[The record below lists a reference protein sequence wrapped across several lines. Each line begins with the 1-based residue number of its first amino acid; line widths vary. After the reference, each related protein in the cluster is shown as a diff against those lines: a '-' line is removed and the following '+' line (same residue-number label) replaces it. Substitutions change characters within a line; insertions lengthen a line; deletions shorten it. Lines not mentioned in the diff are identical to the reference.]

1 MSTLEWNHYRPGK
14 QGPFRPSR
22 RLPSGDSVA
31 FSSTLDRKIAMKAP
45 TTAPRA
51 PVVDI
56 QNAPLPR
63 RGQSQSEPRSLPPG
77 QQQST
82 VMNWNAFDL
91 NLLVVFDAI
100 IQEKTLTRAGHRL
113 GMSQPAVSHALARLR
128 HMLKD
133 DLFVRTP
140 DGMSPTPRAERMAGP
155 ARAALHELQVTLEA
169 DEFDAPQASR
179 DFIVAVNNCAARAVI
194 PALVRRMA
202 KLAPSVVLDV
212 RPLGRR
218 NVLDQLDGGEIE
230 LALTTLID
238 GGDRFKCVGLLD
250 DEYAVIV
257 SSDHPMAADLE
268 FSIEAFAALPH
279 IDVTSSGDDTHFVE
293 DVLAKHFLTRTVVAK
308 LPLHS
313 LVSVLVGSRAL
324 AVVPRRVAAD
334 LVALCPLAMLP
345 LPFPSPRV
353 SLSMIWHRRLDNH
366 PAHRWLRGT
375 LRDAVTGV

>member
-1 MSTLEWNHYRPGK
+1 MTTASTAAGSPILGSQNPTKARPG
-14 QGPFRPSR
+14 QP
-22 RLPSGDSVA
+22 
-31 FSSTLDRKIAMKAP
+31 
-45 TTAPRA
+45 
-51 PVVDI
+51 
-56 QNAPLPR
+56 
-63 RGQSQSEPRSLPPG
+63 QSERRPPDPG
-77 QQQST
+77 HQHST
-82 VMNWNAFDL
+82 VLNWNSFDL

-155 ARAALHELQVTLEA
+155 ARAALRELQVTLEA

-179 DFIVAVNNCAARAVI
+179 NFTVAVNNVAARAVV

-202 KLAPSVVLDV
+202 KLAPSIVLDV
-212 RPLGRR
+212 RPLGLV
-218 NVLDQLDGGEIE
+218 NVFDQLDSGEIE

-257 SSDHPMAADLE
+257 SNDHPMAADLE
-268 FSIEAFAALPH
+268 LSIEDFAALPH
-279 IDVTSSGDDTHFVE
+279 IDVTSSGDDTHFVD
-293 DVLAKHFLTRTVVAK
+293 DVLAEHGLARVVVAK

-313 LVSVLVGSRAL
+313 LVSVLVGSQAL
-324 AVVPRRVAAD
+324 AVVPRRVGAD
-334 LVALCPLAMLP
+334 LLAVCPLAMLP
-345 LPFPSPRV
+345 LPFSSPRV
-353 SLSMIWHRRLDNH
+353 PLSMLWHRRLDNH

-375 LRDAVTGV
+375 LRDAVNGG